1 MAISYVI
8 PLGFFGLSS
17 PADSTTYFAGFGG
30 SAMTGAS
37 DTWAENHHEIVV
49 AGTIVAV
56 SYTFKNIG
64 TLGSTE
70 NVTTAIRLNDTTDI
84 ASVADARFDVAFETL
99 AVTGL
104 SQAVVAGDKI
114 AFKILTP
121 AWNPNPTNVI
131 ASAVVYLE

>member
-1 MAISYVI
+1 MAISYTI
-8 PLGFFGLSS
+8 PLGFLALGS
-17 PADSTTYFAGFGG
+17 PLDSTTYYAGLGG
-30 SAMTGAS
+30 SNTGTAS
-37 DTWAENHHEIVV
+37 DTWAENHHEIAV

-56 SYTFKNIG
+56 SFTFKNIG
-64 TLGSTE
+64 TLASTE

-99 AVTGL
+99 TVTGL

-114 AFKILTP
+114 ALKIETP
-121 AWNPNPTNVI
+121 VWNPNPTNVT